1 VDVLKNKHFIASGRI
16 QTTILWISYPQSSA
30 ERESDERFCVRV
42 CSDYCH
48 SE

>member
-1 VDVLKNKHFIASGRI
+1 VDVLKKRNFLASGGI
-16 QTTILWISYPQSSA
+16 QTTILRISYPQPSA
-30 ERESDERFCVRV
+30 ETEGDERFCVRV